1 MASING
7 VPLNL
12 TDIKIKNT
20 HNNVYSDI
28 PGVAGGTIYDMGYS
42 GLTIEISGWELSDG
56 AYRSV
61 LKELMKR
68 GQSSLVIFACWEYRV
83 YGGSVNR
90 SLGTTANYYPRTV
103 SLKSEDPYEY
113 SLYPNSRIK
122 SITSNYQSWT
132 ADDSGNT
139 ITNEQST
146 STPVDIEV
154 YGHTN
159 RSSIMTEKAYTWSR
173 LNTTNYSESGKLY
186 VLKYTETYIPKSGRR
201 LHITNVGADVAGF
214 NERASARMQVRY
226 STGGAETIICEFDVA
241 WGAVQQ
247 YYTFSEAVDVYI
259 NEGSTLYISYYLVSG
274 SDGYVVNAKNLT
286 SVVSECRFKS
296 TLGVS
301 VYNSADNTVVTHV
314 CNRLPTNARLRLN
327 TDGSGDFQYHVAD
340 LSTTDYWTDEGYY
353 LDNCEHL
360 NGLKINSS
368 GCFIYDFDTKYPMTG
383 NITVACTYSVVGAF
397 FIRYALDDG
406 TGNPGKFTSVA
417 VYADG
422 SATTSVAINLA
433 GQTKFYIEFATAGG
447 SEVTL
452 TYIDVS
458 VQISPLTAVF
468 PVIVGNG
475 VTNTFVANQ
484 SAGTGIYCSILLWY
498 EERRWG

>member
-7 VPLNL
+7 IPLNL
-12 TDIKIKNT
+12 TSIKVKND
-20 HNNVYSDI
+20 HRNIYSDI
-28 PGVAGGTIYDMGYS
+28 PGIAGGSIYDMGYS

-56 AYRSV
+56 AYRGV
-61 LKELMKR
+61 LKELMKT
-68 GQSSLVIFACWEYRV
+68 GESSLVIFAGWEYRV

-90 SLGTTANYYPRTV
+90 SFGTTANYYPWSV
-103 SLKSEDPYEY
+103 SLKTEDPYEY

-122 SITSNYQSWT
+122 SITTNPQSWT

-139 ITNEQST
+139 ITNEQSA
-146 STPVDIEV
+146 STPVDVEV
-154 YGHTN
+154 YGSTN

-173 LNTTNYSESGKLY
+173 LNTTNYSEAGTSF
-186 VLKYTETYIPKSGRR
+186 VLKYTETYVPKSGRR

-214 NERASARMQVRY
+214 TERASAHMEVRY
-226 STGGAETIICEFDVA
+226 STGGAETGITEFEVA
-241 WGAVQQ
+241 WGAAQQ
-247 YYTFSEAVDVYI
+247 YYTFSQAVDIYI
-259 NEGSTLYISYYLVSG
+259 AEGSTLYVSYYLASG
-274 SDGYVVNAKNLT
+274 STGYVVNAKNLT

-314 CNRLPTNARLRLN
+314 CNRLSSNARLRLN

-340 LSTTDYWTDEGYY
+340 LSTADYWTDEGYY
-353 LDNCEHL
+353 LDTCEHL
-360 NGLKINSS
+360 NGLKVNSS
-368 GCFIYDFDTKYPMTG
+368 GCFIYDFDTKYAMTG
-383 NITVACTYSVVGAF
+383 NITLAYTYNVSGTFYVQ
-397 FIRYALDDG
+397 YALDDG
-406 TGNPGKFTSVA
+406 TGNPGTFTTA
-417 VYADG
+417 VTH
-422 SATTSVAINLA
+422 TTGASWASVAINLA
-433 GQTKFYIEFATAGG
+433 GQTKFYIKFLSATG
-447 SEVTL
+447 SAVTL

-484 SAGTGIYCSILLWY
+484 TAGTGIYCSILLWY